1 MCVQGSPV
9 AAARPPTHSRFV
21 ARFTETVRCG
31 APRAVSRLDEI
42 LLANSNNCNDCHE
55 CIAEKEKLQEEIIA
69 LQAQLIDRDGVIHE
83 LHRKATTA
91 HKNECRKNMIK
102 EGLSV
107 IERRHVN
114 TSSTSTV
121 LHDSMHHLID
131 TILDTYGGSAG
142 VMLLDVPYNATLGAR
157 NPDLKAAKLLRSFW
171 EKRPG
176 VPRAVLEQLEDP
188 ALFRDV
194 LTQKKGKVLSAWELG
209 VVKEQAHGLPGVHN
223 VMAVPVV
230 VDAASIALVLLLNG
244 EYTSRDPKVLTGV
257 LSELWTSNVQPLIN
271 LALDTERQK
280 ETEATLVM
288 ESLQRDEIILCLD
301 QMLEDVVQE
310 KLQWTSGRMSSEQLW
325 RRILQRVADF
335 FEEYFGADVLVAVT
349 NTDANFRMHKNTTG
363 SSGSVSGRDSLT
375 ERVSVRDLSFIYYVF
390 SRNMEQVRAMKMKH
404 LDHPKLAESTLMA
417 SAIESGEPYHTSDTK
432 HLNLPCGHMKM
443 NNVLLVPILFCEEP
457 VGMLGLANGEFT
469 VSSGRILQ
477 SVFKTFW
484 SMFVKATVM
493 SESQEVLNA
502 ALPLEISERVK
513 GGRSIADSYE
523 TASVMFADIVG
534 FTSFTKDLE
543 PIEVVEFSNLIF
555 ARLDKLVQ
563 DFNLEKIKVIGDCYM
578 VAGGLKYK
586 GGKKVRVTDRC
597 SQAQL
602 NEMVAFALRILDE
615 AKNINESGAELGSGR
630 VAEKLQK
637 HPLQFRIGIAEGPI
651 TAGVFGTAKVQY
663 DVLGATVNLASR
675 LQSNGR
681 PGAIHVNESLFK
693 ELHGLGYEFE
703 ERDPVMLK
711 GLGLQKT
718 YFITGVSRPK
728 RMATSSSADDLSP
741 LQFDQELSFEPSTPF
756 AVSTGLVMATPPS
769 AWGSITS
776 PTNSPMQSMGQT
788 QSTKMSTGN
797 LSQLRPVNA
806 AEA

>member
-194 LTQKKGKVLSAWELG
+194 LTQKKGKVLSAWELDML
-209 VVKEQAHGLPGVHN
+209 KELTSGLAAVRR
-223 VMAVPVV
+223 VMVAPVV
-230 VDAASIALVLLLNG
+230 VDSVSIAVVVMVNG
-244 EYTSRDPKVLTGV
+244 TYTDRDPKVLTSV
-257 LSELWTSNVQPLIN
+257 LSELWTSNVQPLVNI
-271 LALDTERQK
+271 ALDTERQK
-280 ETEATLVM
+280 ESEAKMVTENL
-288 ESLQRDEIILCLD
+288 LRDEIILRLEV
-301 QMLEDVVQE
+301 MLEEVVQE
-310 KLQWTSGRMSSEQLW
+310 HLINHGAGGKGWYAARLW
-325 RRILQRVADF
+325 HSTLQRVADF
-335 FEEYFGADVLVAVT
+335 FEEYFLSDVMIAVT
-349 NTDANFRMHKNTTG
+349 NTEGNFRLHNVSTNG
-363 SSGSVSGRDSLT
+363 SSRG
-375 ERVSVRDLSFIYYVF
+375 ERKKIEGLEFIYYIF
-390 SRNMEQVRAMKMKH
+390 SKSLQQIRT
-404 LDHPKLAESTLMA
+404 TLMKDQQHPA
-417 SAIESGEPYHTSDTK
+417 LAKAKLMQEVIDSGKPLYTRDCK
-432 HLNLPCGHMKM
+432 NVPFPCGHMKM
-443 NNVLLVPILFCEEP
+443 NNMLLVPLVFCDEP
-457 VGMLGLANGEFT
+457 VGLIGLTNGEFNE
-469 VSSGRILQ
+469 SSGRVLQ
-477 SVFKTFW
+477 SVFTTFW
-484 SMFVKATVM
+484 STIVKATVM
-493 SESQEVLNA
+493 SESQGVLNA
-502 ALPLEISERVK
+502 ALPIAISDRVK
-513 GGRSIADSYE
+513 DGGIIADTYQ
-523 TASVMFADIVG
+523 TGSVLFADIVG
-534 FTSFTKDLE
+534 FAEFTKDLE
-543 PIEVVEFSNLIF
+543 PKEVVEFSNLVF
-555 ARLDKLVQ
+555 AALDKLVV
-563 DFNLEKIKVIGDCYM
+563 DFELEKIKIIGDCYM
-578 VAGGLKYK
+578 VAGGLQDKT
-586 GGKKVRVTDRC
+586 GKKVQVHGRC
-597 SQAQL
+597 AQAQL
-602 NEMVAFALRILDE
+602 NEMVAFALSIQKEAAKINRGQQGSERIR
-615 AKNINESGAELGSGR
+615 SGLR
-630 VAEKLQK
+630 KR
-637 HPLQFRIGIAEGPI
+637 PLRFRIGIAEGPI

>member
-1 MCVQGSPV
+1 MSDKEPQGYGSTSV
-9 AAARPPTHSRFV
+9 SNSGGDEGGRSARTSASGQSSTRDPDV
-21 ARFTETVRCG
+21 V
-31 APRAVSRLDEI
+31 
-42 LLANSNNCNDCHE
+42 
-55 CIAEKEKLQEEIIA
+55 IAELRAEVGKLQA
-69 LQAQLIDRDGVIHE
+69 TLIDRDSEIHS
-83 LHRKATTA
+83 LHRFADLVQ
-91 HKNECRKNMIK
+91 EDEDRKLLLK
-102 EGLSV
+102 RGLSV
-107 IERRHVN
+107 IERSHVE
-114 TSSTSTV
+114 TTSTGAV
-121 LHDSMHHLID
+121 LHDSMHHLCYTMVD
-131 TILDTYGGSAG
+131 TFGGCAG
-142 VMLLDVPYNATLGAR
+142 VLLLDVPHNAPLGAH
-157 NPDLKAAKLLRSFW
+157 NTDLKSHLLLRAYWS
-171 EKRPG
+171 ERPCIPLEVLQALQ
-176 VPRAVLEQLEDP
+176 VPKM
-188 ALFRDV
+188 FRDV

-209 VVKEQAHGLPGVHN
+209 VAKEQAHGLCGVHS

-280 ETEATLVM
+280 ETEAKLVM

-310 KLQWTSGRMSSEQLW
+310 KLQWTAGRMSSEQLW

-335 FEEYFGADVLVAVT
+335 FGEYFGADVLVAVT
-349 NTDANFRMHKNTTG
+349 NTDANFRMHKNTG
-363 SSGSVSGRDSLT
+363 SAGSVSGRDSQT
-375 ERVSVRDLSFIYYVF
+375 ERVAVRDLSFIYYVF

-417 SAIESGEPYHTSDTK
+417 DAIESGEPYHTSDTK

-513 GGRSIADSYE
+513 GGKSIADSYE

-555 ARLDKLVQ
+555 AKLDKLVQ
-563 DFNLEKIKVIGDCYM
+563 DFGLEKIKVIGDCYM

-586 GGKKVRVTDRC
+586 GGKKVLVTDRC
-597 SQAQL
+597 CQAQL
-602 NEMVAFALRILDE
+602 DDMVAFALRILDE
-615 AKNINESGAELGSGR
+615 AKSINESGAALGSGR

-675 LQSNGR
+675 LESNGR
-681 PGAIHVNESLFK
+681 PGAIHVNQSIFNHLQDDAYV
-693 ELHGLGYEFE
+693 YEK
-703 ERDPVMLK
+703 RPPITLK
-711 GLGLQKT
+711 GLGLQQT
-718 YFITGVSRPK
+718 YFIG
-728 RMATSSSADDLSP
+728 SSSAAKKVEAPVHIQPRNTVFTYSPLSNHMLHNLTVDTPGARSDLS
-741 LQFDQELSFEPSTPF
+741 SR
-756 AVSTGLVMATPPS
+756 S
-769 AWGSITS
+769 ALES
-776 PTNSPMQSMGQT
+776 
-788 QSTKMSTGN
+788 
-797 LSQLRPVNA
+797 
-806 AEA
+806 